1 MKVLSEYMQ
10 PDTAGFDIRI
20 EHDEVKNLWEVMF
33 QDKSVGVYQTQ
44 GEAATRAD
52 YFRENYSVE

>member
-1 MKVLSEYMQ
+1 
-10 PDTAGFDIRI
+10 
-20 EHDEVKNLWEVMF
+20 MF

-44 GEAATRAD
+44 DEAATRAD

>member
-52 YFRENYSVE
+52 YFTKSWQP